1 MNDNRR
7 MRLKE
12 SCSMLQTAMG
22 MIRLVEE
29 EEQDSIDN
37 IPENLQNS
45 ELCIKMES
53 TIETLEEA
61 VEDVERAIIGVNS
74 VL

>member
-7 MRLKE
+7 IRLKE